1 MTDEK
6 RVTDSVREMGAKAG
20 VIEIYDPPMCCST
33 GLCGPVQDQSLID
46 VDQMLREVKSRG
58 VRVERYQMTS
68 NPGVFLKNP
77 EVMRLVREKQLS
89 VLPITVVNGRV
100 LTTGGYPLWEEI
112 EAELMKAGQE

>member
-6 RVTDSVREMGAKAG
+6 QSAGRVEQTAVKAG
-20 VIEIYDPPMCCST
+20 IVEIFDPPMCCST

-46 VDQMLREVKSRG
+46 VDQMLRDMKSHG

-77 EVMRLVREKQLS
+77 EVMRLVRQKQLS
-89 VLPITVVNGRV
+89 ILPITVVNGRV
-100 LTTGGYPLWEEI
+100 LKTGGYPLREEI
-112 EAELMKAGQE
+112 EAELKAVKA

>member
-1 MTDEK
+1 MTEGKQFAKSTQEADL
-6 RVTDSVREMGAKAG
+6 KAG
-20 VIEIYDPPMCCST
+20 VVEIFDPPMCCST

-46 VDQMLREVKSRG
+46 VDQMLRDLKSRG

-89 VLPITVVNGRV
+89 ILPITVVNGRV
-100 LTTGGYPLWEEI
+100 LKTGGYPLREEL
-112 EAELMKAGQE
+112 EVELKAGQA

>member
-6 RVTDSVREMGAKAG
+6 QSAESVQEMAVRVG
-20 VIEIYDPPMCCST
+20 VVEIFDPPMCCST

-46 VDQMLREVKSRG
+46 VDQMLRDLKSRG

-89 VLPITVVNGRV
+89 ILPITVVNGRV
-100 LTTGGYPLWEEI
+100 LKTGGYPLREEL
-112 EAELMKAGQE
+112 EVELKAGQA